1 MNATGRNDIIESKV
15 ARDDKYVYFY
25 VKTAQPLTPHTDPY
39 WMLLF
44 IDTDRQHATGWEGY
58 DYVVNYETP
67 DASTGTVSKNVGGK
81 CEWDKAGDFD
91 YVVKGNKMAIRMK
104 RSVLG
109 IKDKIDLEF
118 KWVDNMP
125 KNTESGKPEYN
136 ASQFYTC
143 GDAAPGARF
152 NFIYTVK

>member
-1 MNATGRNDIIESKV
+1 
-15 ARDDKYVYFY
+15 
-25 VKTAQPLTPHTDPY
+25 
-39 WMLLF
+39 
-44 IDTDRQHATGWEGY
+44 
-58 DYVVNYETP
+58 
-67 DASTGTVSKNVGGK
+67 
-81 CEWDKAGDFD
+81 
-91 YVVKGNKMAIRMK
+91 MAIRMK
-104 RSVLG
+104 RSILG